1 MTHYR
6 DKISFP
12 STNPR
17 EKQGILQLSQWFKF
31 FLISKYHQCTCQGTI
46 KLEPIKCQKFFI
58 DNLEHVFVII
68 YSIYFILTVIKGCF
82 KYNFNSESDI
92 NGSRIKTQE
101 WKLNLRV
108 VFCSDVLTRNCRFW
122 ILPRRYGETTAINYY
137 RHDLHRPNTNSGN
150 DVSRV
155 AFCDRLMKSWF
166 HNLEL
171 PET

>member
-1 MTHYR
+1 MYLCHILSYRAILNNTYFILNIYLQLLPSHKRYFMHFMCFKWLTIGIKYHY
-6 DKISFP
+6 P

-46 KLEPIKCQKFFI
+46 KLEPIKCQMFFI

-108 VFCSDVLTRNCRFW
+108 VFCSDQGR
-122 ILPRRYGETTAINYY
+122 
-137 RHDLHRPNTNSGN
+137 S
-150 DVSRV
+150 
-155 AFCDRLMKSWF
+155 
-166 HNLEL
+166 
-171 PET
+171 